1 MKNAHILFLKYPEAG
16 RVKTRLA
23 KDIGADKAAEF
34 YRLLTESIIMSCAVP
49 DIDMLLF
56 IEPYERLAD
65 FQAWLGDDMKFYP
78 QTNGDLGKRMYEALR
93 VAMKEGY
100 DNCIITGSDI
110 PQLNSDVI
118 HEALEKMQDAV
129 IGKSYDGGYY
139 LIGFRKETLTDAVF
153 TDMEWS
159 TESVFTE
166 TMLRFENAGLKT
178 AETYTLSDIDD
189 INDLK
194 KMKDFIEEILTETG
208 IDFPKG

>member
-1 MKNAHILFLKYPEAG
+1 MKNTHILFLKYPEAW

-34 YRLLTESIIMSCAVP
+34 YRLLTESIIMSCVVP

-78 QTNGDLGKRMYEALR
+78 QTDGDLGKRMYEALR
-93 VAMKEGY
+93 VAMEEGY
-100 DNCIITGSDI
+100 DKCVITGSDI

-118 HEALEKMQDAV
+118 YEALEKMQDAV
-129 IGKSYDGGYY
+129 IGKSNDGGYY
-139 LIGFRKETLTDAVF
+139 LIGFRKETLMDAVF

-159 TESVFTE
+159 TESVFEE

-178 AETYTLSDIDD
+178 AKTYTLSDIDD